1 MCEPYPRSLIRS
13 GAWLLLSVAAC
24 GGRVDGEGLTTESV
38 GNSVAHI
45 SPEAADAGESGSPS
59 SRDTVVSGSDGNGN
73 ETADAGVAPPSC
85 ALGGPG
91 VTHCGAAGESC
102 CASSEVT
109 GGTYYRSYDPGYD
122 PPALAA
128 SGGPTSEADPA
139 TVSRFRLDNY
149 LVTVGR
155 FRQFVSAWSAGWQP
169 AAGSGKHAHL
179 NGGLGLV
186 NGGSPANYETG
197 WATSDDASVAPTAA
211 NLACSPTSYP
221 TWTPSAGSQE
231 SLPINC
237 VNWYEAYAFCTWDG
251 GFLPSEAEWE
261 YAAAGGAE
269 QREYPWGT
277 TDPGTSSQYAIYLC
291 YYPNGSPLCTGTA
304 NIAPVGTAALGA
316 GLWGQLDMA
325 GGVDEWNLD
334 WRAEYTDP
342 CTDCAAL
349 TSASDRV
356 VRGGFFGYD
365 SSDLLPAARY
375 DAFRAPSARDYRV
388 GFRCARAP

>member
-1 MCEPYPRSLIRS
+1 MCDLHFSSLVR
-13 GAWLLLSVAAC
+13 GRALVLLTLAAC
-24 GGRVDGEGLTTESV
+24 GGRVSTDSLADESV
-38 GNSVAHI
+38 GNFVARI
-45 SPEAADAGESGSPS
+45 SPELADGDAGGSSP
-59 SRDTVVSGSDGNGN
+59 
-73 ETADAGVAPPSC
+73 DAGVVAPSC

-91 VTHCGAAGESC
+91 VVRCGAAGESC
-102 CASSEVT
+102 CASSVVA
-109 GGTYYRSYDPGYD
+109 GGTYFRTYDPGY
-122 PPALAA
+122 PPVVAA
-128 SGGPTSEADPA
+128 DGGPTSEADPA
-139 TVSRFRLDNY
+139 TVSSFKLDNY

-155 FRQFVSAWSAGWQP
+155 FRQFVAAWHGGWQP
-169 AAGSGKHAHL
+169 AVGSGKHAHL
-179 NGGLGLV
+179 NAGLGLV
-186 NGGSPANYETG
+186 NGGSPVIYETG
-197 WATSDDASVAPTAA
+197 WATADDGSVAPTDT

-221 TWTPSAGSQE
+221 TWTPSAGSHE

-237 VNWYEAYAFCTWDG
+237 VNWYEAYAFCIWDG

-261 YAAAGGAE
+261 YAAAGGVE

-277 TDPGTSSQYAIYLC
+277 TNPGTSNHYAIYLC
-291 YYPNGSPLCTGTA
+291 YYPSGSPLCTGAA
-304 NIAPVGTAALGA
+304 NIAPVGMAALGA

-375 DAFRAPSARDYRV
+375 YAFRAPSARDYRV
-388 GFRCARAP
+388 GFRCGRAP